1 MSLVLAMNADGGGA
15 SATAVSPRV
24 GRECSW
30 SIENDARRPATKQ
43 LVESLHAKIQSLEA
57 ELAQLKGRPVT
68 SSADSDA
75 EPSTPVVNAS
85 TFPSEPAEPS
95 SFERERPEAP
105 NAQLTMTVMYR
116 YIFDIDSSIPANE
129 QSKDV
134 HLSVACQ
141 WNRYLPQLPH
151 LTRLEH
157 DTILLRCFQYGVAWL
172 HCMLP
177 EAFLHDMLY
186 ALTSESSA
194 VSNPLRLQHYTPMLH
209 CALLA
214 YACAFSDNPEIR
226 SLSFRAKFAQY
237 AKQWLDYEFE
247 RPVMALV
254 RALALLGE
262 YHCGIGQR
270 SSGFMYMGMSI
281 RAARS
286 LILVGDHESW
296 INEGSTAHSEVVERD
311 WHFWSAFCQD
321 KIMALEFNQEHDV
334 PVPHLGVSLP
344 SIDGDSDNQPWSN
357 GLVGFPPRLTTKTFF
372 DSCKLM
378 VISTRIIEFLH
389 TKDQEGQDE
398 RAVIN
403 LHLQLDTWFNNLP
416 RELLVWA
423 RSTSPLP
430 HIITLHICYWFLL
443 VCLHQPLY
451 HRPTTSEDDK
461 GKGPNTMGDVPN
473 QGGGNDPIHD
483 LSIKMVDRATHK
495 IVQLLQMFEEQHGM
509 RFFPRNMIYM
519 IYECGLVLMKEAATV
534 PFAATK
540 KRATAIEAGH
550 ACLRALKGTSVTWP
564 WAEQLATRLEGC
576 LNAAGANTTLQPF
589 TSNWSIPVGGTNSAG
604 ADMSPTFHQFVHVW
618 DSTGMEAP
626 GRINLTNRIQDTQPT
641 EPNSDMT
648 TTRGMVP
655 SSMGLGLQGL
665 VPQNHDLGHPTIRR
679 NLGEEGSAQVD
690 GETRAYDMVSFSD
703 TPTSSTSSYSAPH
716 PTQQGSDEDMWS
728 SSLFD

>member
-85 TFPSEPAEPS
+85 TAEVFQFPSEPAEPS

-311 WHFWSAFCQD
+311 WHFC
-321 KIMALEFNQEHDV
+321 
-334 PVPHLGVSLP
+334 
-344 SIDGDSDNQPWSN
+344 
-357 GLVGFPPRLTTKTFF
+357 
-372 DSCKLM
+372 CKLM